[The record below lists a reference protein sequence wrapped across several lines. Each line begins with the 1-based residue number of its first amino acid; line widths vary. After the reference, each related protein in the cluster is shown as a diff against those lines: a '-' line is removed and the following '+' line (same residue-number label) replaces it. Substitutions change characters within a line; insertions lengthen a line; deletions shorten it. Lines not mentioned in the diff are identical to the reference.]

1 MFESSNAA
9 IIGAAMLLLFMGI
22 GYAFIRIIMA
32 QNGSHVDPN
41 FFGRVPL
48 VQEDFLGGLYGLN
61 RNDIEELM
69 SQVHKWKCGVCSFA
83 NIAEAQACALCETKP
98 GMVVS
103 DEAVGAAYLHP
114 NDLTPLQHS
123 ARMRKQWLRTV
134 DDASGQI
141 VWSQLTQP
149 FGPNQS
155 KSDDTYFIVTSTL
168 PTVPEANIYA
178 DVGDQI
184 IHVVVDD
191 EPPPSTPSTKPTD
204 GLEPLLASRMSLEAA
219 AQVPSSSPDQQVRVE
234 LSFEPLTMT
243 SAQRTLVATTLS
255 PWLVRQLDD
264 LTNESFSVK
273 YLALLS
279 LLRANMDYGYAKL
292 KVYRERIFQESM
304 GLLMI
309 LGPQHLCARTRIELL
324 GEAGI
329 DAGGLQR
336 EWYTLFTQA
345 VFEPSAGLFVATDS
359 YGYTLNP
366 SSTCRS
372 DLEKF
377 RAVGRL
383 LARSILDEQVLP
395 FHLTVPLFK
404 MILGTPLSM
413 TDMLY
418 MDKQMYTSLK
428 FVQSTLD
435 VDGLCLDFSVTV
447 EGGNVVE
454 LVPHGQNI
462 MVTAANQAEYVQR
475 MLQYL
480 LFDRI
485 QLQLQSLLTGLFE
498 ILPQHYLIMF
508 DHKELELVLCGVTEI
523 DVADWK
529 QFTATSSVLRDFE
542 YHSMKMYWFWDI
554 LENMASPDRAK
565 ILQFATGSTRVPV
578 QGILCICRFQRPH
591 GQRRCTVPVFDQ
603 GDSVRTWRPPI
614 GPLVLQPH

>member
-1 MFESSNAA
+1 MTWVRTTIA
-9 IIGAAMLLLFMGI
+9 
-22 GYAFIRIIMA
+22 
-32 QNGSHVDPN
+32 P
-41 FFGRVPL
+41 P
-48 VQEDFLGGLYGLN
+48 
-61 RNDIEELM
+61 ELE
-69 SQVHKWKCGVCSFA
+69 A
-83 NIAEAQACALCETKP
+83 PAE
-98 GMVVS
+98 
-103 DEAVGAAYLHP
+103 
-114 NDLTPLQHS
+114 
-123 ARMRKQWLRTV
+123 R
-134 DDASGQI
+134 
-141 VWSQLTQP
+141 
-149 FGPNQS
+149 
-155 KSDDTYFIVTSTL
+155 YFVVTSTL
-168 PTVPEANIYA
+168 PFDMTDDALYPTTLDEFV
-178 DVGDQI
+178 Q
-184 IHVVVDD
+184 VVVEEGAVATHSEHNDLPETTTLNLD
-191 EPPPSTPSTKPTD
+191 MAANNSVCIELGFYPIED
-204 GLEPLLASRMSLEAA
+204 VEHASRTLMGT
-219 AQVPSSSPDQQVRVE
+219 RV
-234 LSFEPLTMT
+234 
-243 SAQRTLVATTLS
+243 S
-255 PWLVRQLDD
+255 PWLTQQLVD
-264 LTNESFSVK
+264 LADQPFTAK
-273 YLALLS
+273 YVALLS
-279 LLRANMDYGYAKL
+279 LLKANIDHGYT
-292 KVYRERIFQESM
+292 
-304 GLLMI
+304 I
-309 LGPQHLCARTRIELL
+309 LDIGNCPNVLCTRTRIELL

-435 VDGLCLDFSVTV
+435 VDGLCLDFSVAV

-454 LVPHGQNI
+454 LVPHGQSI

-498 ILPQHYLIMF
+498 VHMMIYRIHILPQHYLIMF

-529 QFTATSSVLRDFE
+529 QFTVTSSVLRDFE

-578 QGILCICRFQRPH
+578 QGFKGLTGSDGVLCPFSIKAIPY
-591 GQRRCTVPVFDQ
+591 
-603 GDSVRTWRPPI
+603 VRGGLPLAHSCFNRIDLPMYPSRELMEHALKQIVAMGPI
-614 GPLVLQPH
+614 EFTLK

>member
-1 MFESSNAA
+1 
-9 IIGAAMLLLFMGI
+9 
-22 GYAFIRIIMA
+22 
-32 QNGSHVDPN
+32 
-41 FFGRVPL
+41 
-48 VQEDFLGGLYGLN
+48 
-61 RNDIEELM
+61 
-69 SQVHKWKCGVCSFA
+69 
-83 NIAEAQACALCETKP
+83 
-98 GMVVS
+98 
-103 DEAVGAAYLHP
+103 
-114 NDLTPLQHS
+114 
-123 ARMRKQWLRTV
+123 MRKEWRRVLDAATNSMTWVRTTI
-134 DDASGQI
+134 APPE
-141 VWSQLTQP
+141 LEAP
-149 FGPNQS
+149 AER
-155 KSDDTYFIVTSTL
+155 YFVVTSTL
-168 PTVPEANIYA
+168 PFDMTDDALYPANFLNEF
-178 DVGDQI
+178 VQ
-184 IHVVVDD
+184 VVVEEGAVATHSEYNDLPETTTTTLNLD
-191 EPPPSTPSTKPTD
+191 MAANNSVCIELGFHPIED
-204 GLEPLLASRMSLEAA
+204 VEHASRTLMGT
-219 AQVPSSSPDQQVRVE
+219 RV
-234 LSFEPLTMT
+234 
-243 SAQRTLVATTLS
+243 S
-255 PWLVRQLDD
+255 PWLTQQLVD
-264 LTNESFSVK
+264 LADQPFTAK
-273 YLALLS
+273 YVALLS
-279 LLRANMDYGYAKL
+279 LLKANIDHGYT
-292 KVYRERIFQESM
+292 
-304 GLLMI
+304 I
-309 LGPQHLCARTRIELL
+309 LDHWQLCA
-324 GEAGI
+324 
-329 DAGGLQR
+329 

-498 ILPQHYLIMF
+498 VHMMIYLIHILPQHYLIMF

-523 DVADWK
+523 DVVDWK
-529 QFTATSSVLRDFE
+529 QFTATSTTLGPGGAHAMQMD
-542 YHSMKMYWFWDI
+542 WFWEVVAE
-554 LENMASPDRAK
+554 LTFRDRAK
-565 ILQFATGSTRVPV
+565 LLQFATGSTRVPV
-578 QGILCICRFQRPH
+578 QGFKGLTSYDGLLCPFSVKAIPYRPGILPRAHACFNRIDLPLYP
-591 GQRRCTVPVFDQ
+591 TKDLMEQ
-603 GDSVRTWRPPI
+603 GLLA
-614 GPLVLQPH
+614 LVHLEMSDFTMV

>member
-1 MFESSNAA
+1 MTSVVEVLGVGAGVAAFLALGSYSFYKLCMKALSPSGYTDHLLNHDSVGALNGLSRGDIPDRESDAS
-9 IIGAAMLLLFMGI
+9 
-22 GYAFIRIIMA
+22 
-32 QNGSHVDPN
+32 
-41 FFGRVPL
+41 
-48 VQEDFLGGLYGLN
+48 
-61 RNDIEELM
+61 
-69 SQVHKWKCGVCSFA
+69 KWLCNVCAFA
-83 NIAEAQACALCETKP
+83 NGRETLACALCETKR
-98 GMVVS
+98 GTSVAANTSVTAS
-103 DEAVGAAYLHP
+103 DSDHGLAFVLHP
-114 NDLTPLQHS
+114 SEFSPLQHS
-123 ARMRKQWLRTV
+123 AVMRKEWRRVLDAATNSMTWVRTTI
-134 DDASGQI
+134 APPE
-141 VWSQLTQP
+141 LEAP
-149 FGPNQS
+149 AER
-155 KSDDTYFIVTSTL
+155 YFVVTSTL
-168 PTVPEANIYA
+168 PFDMTDDALYPANFLNEF
-178 DVGDQI
+178 VQ
-184 IHVVVDD
+184 VVVEEGAVATHSEYNDLPETTTTTLNLD
-191 EPPPSTPSTKPTD
+191 MAANNSVCIELGFHPIED
-204 GLEPLLASRMSLEAA
+204 VEHASRTLMGT
-219 AQVPSSSPDQQVRVE
+219 RV
-234 LSFEPLTMT
+234 
-243 SAQRTLVATTLS
+243 S
-255 PWLVRQLDD
+255 PWLTQQLVD
-264 LTNESFSVK
+264 LADQPFTAK
-273 YLALLS
+273 YVALLS
-279 LLRANMDYGYAKL
+279 LLKANIDHGHVKFR
-292 KVYRERIFQESM
+292 VYRHHLYDESM
-304 GLLMI
+304 HMLQSLQ
-309 LGPQHLCARTRIELL
+309 PNVLCTRTRIELL

-498 ILPQHYLIMF
+498 ILPQYYLIMF

-529 QFTATSSVLRDFE
+529 QFTVTSSVLRDFE

-614 GPLVLQPH
+614 GPFVLQPH